1 MKYEDDSSYDFKEAV
16 SILSSNPSGKHDNGL
31 LSKFAWTLCSSVWIV
46 FNNFLLIDAK
56 DRCTIISYHQ
66 R

>member
-16 SILSSNPSGKHDNGL
+16 SILSSNPSCKDDNGL
-31 LSKFAWTLCSSVWIV
+31 FSEFAWTLRSSVWIV
-46 FNNFLLIDAK
+46 FNNFLL
-56 DRCTIISYHQ
+56 RN